1 MGRLLIFLIMQTGV
15 KILIAV
21 LLIGG
26 LSACTKPL
34 ERLRLADL
42 DGKKVRVKEKSDHK
56 PAVFIF
62 LSTDC
67 PICQKYSKTLR
78 ELASRYP
85 SVKFVGVMT
94 KWENQDAIRQFI
106 REYELPFSILQDKR
120 HRLLARLQAKVTPE
134 VFFFNENMKLLY
146 SGAIDNW
153 FFALG
158 KHRPG
163 STENFLIEAIEAWSR
178 GEAPK
183 ISRTTPIGCVIEP

>member
-1 MGRLLIFLIMQTGV
+1 MITSLLV
-15 KILIAV
+15 
-21 LLIGG
+21 GG
-26 LSACTKPL
+26 LCACTKQL
-34 ERLRLADL
+34 ELLRLVDL
-42 DGKKVRVKEKSDHK
+42 DEEKVRVKERSDDK

-78 ELASRYP
+78 ELASSYP

-94 KWENQDAIRQFI
+94 KWEKPDAIRQFI
-106 REYELPFSILQDKR
+106 REYELPFPVLQDKR
-120 HRLLARLQAKVTPE
+120 HRFLVQLQANVTPE
-134 VFFFNENMKLLY
+134 VFFFNESMELLY

-158 KHRPG
+158 KHRPA
-163 STENFLIEAIEAWSR
+163 STENYLIEAIEAWSR

-183 ISRTTPIGCVIEP
+183 ISRTTPIGCVIEQ